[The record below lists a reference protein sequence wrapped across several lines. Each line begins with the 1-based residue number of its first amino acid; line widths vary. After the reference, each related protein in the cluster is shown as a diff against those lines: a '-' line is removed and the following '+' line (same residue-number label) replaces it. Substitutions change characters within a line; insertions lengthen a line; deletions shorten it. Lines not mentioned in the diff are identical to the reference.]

1 MAPRSKS
8 SSFVTR
14 RRTLVC
20 TCVFLFSLFLSDENW
35 MVGWLCAELQ
45 AKEGNVSLVF
55 GGRCGE
61 ERMDGWMG
69 LLTDE

>member
-1 MAPRSKS
+1 M
-8 SSFVTR
+8 F
-14 RRTLVC
+14 
-20 TCVFLFSLFLSDENW
+20 DENW

-61 ERMDGWMG
+61 ERMDGPADRCNAG
-69 LLTDE
+69 RLTGR